1 MNDVF
6 QIDKRKVRAAF
17 DAAAEDYGRHAVLQ
31 QEVRARLLERL
42 DLVRLQPRRVID
54 LGCGPGESLRPL
66 ARRYRKAR
74 VAGLDLSPAMTARA
88 RTQGRWPRRPW
99 AVCGDMERLPLADG
113 SFDLAV
119 SAAALQW
126 VNDLDRVF
134 AEVRRSLAPGGLWL
148 FATFGP
154 DTLRELRAAF
164 ATVDAG
170 ATPHVNA
177 FIDMHDVGDAL
188 VRAGFADPVM
198 DQETLTVT
206 YPDFRSLLQD
216 LRRIGVRN
224 ALAGRARGL
233 FGPRRLQAVEA
244 AYRSAFAQDGRLPA
258 TWEVV
263 YGHAWVPD
271 APPPSGVPGR
281 FIPIRPAE

>member
-1 MNDVF
+1 MRGGF
-6 QIDKRKVRAAF
+6 EIDKRKVRTAF
-17 DAAAEDYGRHAVLQ
+17 DAAAGDYARHAVLQ
-31 QEVRARLLERL
+31 QEVRRRLLERL
-42 DLVRLQPRRVID
+42 DVIRIDPRRVID
-54 LGCGPGESLRPL
+54 LGCGPGDALRPL
-66 ARRYRKAR
+66 AQRYRKAR
-74 VAGLDLSPAMTARA
+74 VLGLDLSPAMAARA

-99 AVCGDMERLPLADG
+99 AICADMEVLPFADR

-119 SAAALQW
+119 SVAALQW

-134 AEVRRSLAPGGLWL
+134 TEVRRTLAPCGLWL
-148 FATFGP
+148 FSTFGP

-164 ATVDAG
+164 AAVDGG
-170 ATPHVNA
+170 ASPHVNA
-177 FIDMHDVGDAL
+177 FIDMHDIGDAL
-188 VRAGFADPVM
+188 VRTGFADPVM
-198 DQETLTVT
+198 DQETLTLT
-206 YPDFRSLLQD
+206 YPDFGSLLRD
-216 LRRIGVRN
+216 LRNIGVRN

-244 AYRSAFAQDGRLPA
+244 AYRSGFAQEGRLPA

-281 FIPIRPAE
+281 FIPIRPAG